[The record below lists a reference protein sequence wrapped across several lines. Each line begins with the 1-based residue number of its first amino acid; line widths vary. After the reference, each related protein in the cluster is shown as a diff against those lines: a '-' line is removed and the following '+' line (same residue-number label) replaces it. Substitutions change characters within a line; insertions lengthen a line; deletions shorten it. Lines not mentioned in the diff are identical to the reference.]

1 VQTVVIGGGQAGLAL
16 GYYLAQQR
24 RDFVIL
30 DAGTRIGD
38 AWRCRWDSLRLFSPA
53 AASHLPGLPFPA
65 PGTSFPTKNA
75 VADYLETYAKMFD
88 LPVRVGQ
95 HVAHLAPTQDG
106 YLVTTQDGHY
116 TAEHVVVATGPY
128 QAPYVPSFAPQL
140 DPGIMQV
147 HSRAYRAPQH
157 LPPGPVLVVGAGNSG
172 AEIALD
178 LVASHPVFL
187 SGRDTGHVP
196 AGLVQ
201 RSLFWRLL
209 NQISVNPSTRFGRKV
224 LIHQRRRGDP
234 LFRLTPTRLREAGVA
249 RVPRTTG
256 VVGGKPQLADGRMLD
271 VASVVWATGFR
282 PDFGWIELPIF
293 DANGYPL
300 HRRGV
305 VDAAPGLFFLG
316 LPFQHTLT
324 SAAIGGVGKD
334 AHYISTQIMTR
345 YVQRVDALLGQ
356 ELNLGK

>member
-1 VQTVVIGGGQAGLAL
+1 MICPTALQHLHTIVIGGGQAGLAM

-30 DAGTRIGD
+30 DAGARIGD

-75 VADYLETYAKMFD
+75 VADYLETYATTFD
-88 LPVRVGQ
+88 LPVSLGQ
-95 HVAHLAPTQDG
+95 HVVRLAPAQDS

-116 TAEHVVVATGPY
+116 TADHVVVATGPY
-128 QAPYVPSFAPQL
+128 HAPYVPSFAPQL
-140 DPGIMQV
+140 EPAIMQV
-147 HSRAYRAPQH
+147 HSSAYRAPQH
-157 LPPGPVLVVGAGNSG
+157 LPPDPVLVVGAGNSG

-178 LVASHPVFL
+178 LVASRPVFL

-196 AGLVQ
+196 AGLV
-201 RSLFWRLL
+201 RRRLFWRLL
-209 NQISVNPSTRFGRKV
+209 NQITVDPHTWFGRKV
-224 LIHQRRRGDP
+224 LAHQRRRGDP
-234 LFRLTPTRLREAGVA
+234 LFRLTPTHLRRAGIV
-249 RVPRTTG
+249 RVPRTAA
-256 VVGGKPQLADGRMLD
+256 VRDGKPQLVDGRVLD

-282 PDFGWIELPIF
+282 PDFGWIDLPIF
-293 DANGYPL
+293 DTDGYPL

-316 LPFQHTLT
+316 LPVQHTLT

-334 AHYISTQIMTR
+334 AHYLSQWITAGR
-345 YVQRVDALLGQ
+345 A
-356 ELNLGK
+356 